1 MSKLPHPDLT
11 DLPSREDIRR
21 RVRERR
27 GLKKGYKNGEVENVP
42 GPTENPATNLLL
54 ADVVM
59 RMGSYVLRGG
69 VEKAFLKK
77 RFDDQTARDI
87 KNNRSIM
94 RTLGS
99 IVVAKFATR
108 SVPGAAIVGTG
119 ILGKVL
125 YDRSKSRRHS
135 KREGD
140 VQLLEQAD
148 RDTLKPGT

>member
-1 MSKLPHPDLT
+1 MSKLPSTD
-11 DLPSREDIRR
+11 DLPSREEIRR

-27 GLKKGYKNGEVENVP
+27 GKGNVP
-42 GPTENPATNLLL
+42 GPTENPATNLML

-77 RFDDQTARDI
+77 RYDDKTAKEI
-87 KNNRSIM
+87 KNNRSLVS
-94 RTLGS
+94 TLGS

-108 SVPGAAIVGTG
+108 SIPGAAIVGTG

-125 YDRSKSRRHS
+125 YDHSKSRRAN

-140 VQLLEQAD
+140 AELLEDASK
-148 RDTLKPGT
+148 DTITPGT